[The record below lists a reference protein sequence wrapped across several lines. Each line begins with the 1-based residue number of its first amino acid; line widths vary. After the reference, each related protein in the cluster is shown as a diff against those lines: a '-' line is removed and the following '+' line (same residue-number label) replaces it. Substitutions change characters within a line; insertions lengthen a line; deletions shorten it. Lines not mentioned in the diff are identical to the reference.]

1 MQKIT
6 LGDKSF
12 VPYIAYTR
20 ILDAIDSVASRLN
33 EDFKDSGREPVL
45 LCILNGAIMFCSELM
60 KRLEFNCTLATLKV
74 SSYSGTRS
82 TGIVKAVTPIPE
94 GLEGKTVIIVEDI
107 VDSGRTV
114 NAVIKMMQK
123 AGAADVKICTMLLK
137 PEVYKNPERPDY
149 VGLDIGDRF
158 IVGFGLDY
166 NELGRN
172 LKDIYVID
180 Q

>member
-1 MQKIT
+1 MEKIT

-20 ILDAIDSVASRLN
+20 INDAIDNVAAKLN
-33 EDFKDSGREPVL
+33 ADFKYSDQQPVL
-45 LCILNGAIMFCSELM
+45 LCILSGAIMFCSELM

-74 SSYSGTRS
+74 SSYSGTQS
-82 TGIVKAVTPIPE
+82 TGIVRAVTPIPTD
-94 GLEGKTVIIVEDI
+94 LQGKTVIIVEDI

-114 NAVIKMMQK
+114 NAVTKMIED
-123 AGAADVKICTMLLK
+123 AGAAKVLVCTMLLK
-137 PEVYKNPERPDY
+137 PEVYKNPEKPAY
-149 VGLDIGDRF
+149 VGLEIGDRF

-172 LKDIYVID
+172 LKDIYVLE
-180 Q
+180 